1 MVDYLEILRLKH
13 LGYSQ
18 RQIIGSVGCSS
29 HTIKDTWEAAQ
40 ELNLQWPM
48 PENTTNEELKTIL
61 FPNKSK
67 PVQLFAEPDYAYIH
81 GELAKSGVTLT
92 LLWEEYRQ
100 KCYMESKT
108 PYQYTQFAVKYNKW
122 ARSTKATMRIQ
133 HKPGDSMEV
142 DWAGDTTPYYD
153 PISGESHPA
162 YLFIAVLPC
171 SLYLYATVCSD
182 MKLENWLNCHIYAFE
197 YFGGVARLLIPD
209 NCKNATTQNSKFDV
223 VLNRSYQELAAHY
236 GTAIVPARV
245 RKPKDKSHDEAAVRM
260 AETWILAALRNQKFF
275 SLSEMRE
282 AVAEKLEELNT
293 RAFTNRSGNR
303 KTAYLEEELQYMLPL
318 PKTPYEA
325 AVWSV
330 AKVPN
335 DYVVTDG
342 LNKYSVPYV
351 LIGEKVDIKVTRN
364 IVEVFYKGSKVA
376 SHKRMPSL
384 HRDPIVKEEHM
395 PQEHRKYL
403 YYNADSF
410 IEWATKVGPNTLKV
424 VNFFLSSGKAPEQ
437 GYKSCASLN
446 KLATRYSEERL
457 EKACQRLLLYS
468 SSPSVRN
475 INSILK
481 NGQDKV
487 STHTQESVETA
498 QSNDYGLTR
507 GANYYRRRSEQQ

>member
-18 RQIIGSVGCSS
+18 RQIMSSVSCSN
-29 HTIKDTWEAAQ
+29 HTIKAVWDAAQ

-61 FPNKSK
+61 FPNKNK
-67 PVQLFAEPDYAYIH
+67 PVQLFFEPDYAYIH
-81 GELAKSGVTLT
+81 GELARSGVTLT

-100 KCYMESKT
+100 KCYMEGKT

-133 HKPGDSMEV
+133 HKPGDSIEV
-142 DWAGDTTPYYD
+142 DWAGDTIPYYD
-153 PISGESHPA
+153 PISGEAHPA
-162 YLFIAVLPC
+162 YLFVAVLPC
-171 SLYLYATVCSD
+171 SLYVYATVCSD
-182 MKLENWLNCHIYAFE
+182 MQLGNWLNCHINAFK

-209 NCKNATTQNSKFDV
+209 NCKTATTQNSKFDV

-245 RKPKDKSHDEAAVRM
+245 RKPKDKSHA
-260 AETWILAALRNQKFF
+260 
-275 SLSEMRE
+275 
-282 AVAEKLEELNT
+282 
-293 RAFTNRSGNR
+293 
-303 KTAYLEEELQYMLPL
+303 
-318 PKTPYEA
+318 EA

-330 AKVPN
+330 AKIPN
-335 DYVVTDG
+335 DYVITDG
-342 LNKYSVPYV
+342 LNKYSVAYV
-351 LIGEKVDIKVTRN
+351 LIGEKVDIKITRN
-364 IVEVFYKGSKVA
+364 IVEVFYK
-376 SHKRMPSL
+376 
-384 HRDPIVKEEHM
+384 
-395 PQEHRKYL
+395 
-403 YYNADSF
+403 
-410 IEWATKVGPNTLKV
+410 
-424 VNFFLSSGKAPEQ
+424 

-446 KLATRYSEERL
+446 KLATLYSEERL

-468 SSPSVRN
+468 SSPTVRN

-507 GANYYRRRSEQQ
+507 GANYCRRRSEQQ

>member
-29 HTIKDTWEAAQ
+29 HTIKDTWEA
-40 ELNLQWPM
+40 PM

-81 GELAKSGVTLT
+81 GELAK
-92 LLWEEYRQ
+92 
-100 KCYMESKT
+100 
-108 PYQYTQFAVKYNKW
+108 P
-122 ARSTKATMRIQ
+122 
-133 HKPGDSMEV
+133 
-142 DWAGDTTPYYD
+142 
-153 PISGESHPA
+153 
-162 YLFIAVLPC
+162 
-171 SLYLYATVCSD
+171 
-182 MKLENWLNCHIYAFE
+182 
-197 YFGGVARLLIPD
+197 
-209 NCKNATTQNSKFDV
+209 KN
-223 VLNRSYQELAAHY
+223 
-236 GTAIVPARV
+236 
-245 RKPKDKSHDEAAVRM
+245 KSHAEATVRM

-335 DYVVTDG
+335 YYVVTDG

-410 IEWATKVGPNTLKV
+410 IEWATK
-424 VNFFLSSGKAPEQ
+424 A
-437 GYKSCASLN
+437 
-446 KLATRYSEERL
+446 
-457 EKACQRLLLYS
+457 
-468 SSPSVRN
+468 
-475 INSILK
+475 
-481 NGQDKV
+481 
-487 STHTQESVETA
+487 
-498 QSNDYGLTR
+498 
-507 GANYYRRRSEQQ
+507 